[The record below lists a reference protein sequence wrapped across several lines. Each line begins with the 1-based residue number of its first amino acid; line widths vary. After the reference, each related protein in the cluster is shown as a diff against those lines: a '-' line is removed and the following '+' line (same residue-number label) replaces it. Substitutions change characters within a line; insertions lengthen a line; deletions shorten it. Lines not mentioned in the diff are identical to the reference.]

1 MTKTLEE
8 PKNLVRTSRPCLH
21 CGLPT
26 FCHQDEAS
34 VFCCNGCMG
43 AYSLIHEL
51 GLEDFYSLRSA
62 RLPNG
67 FEAGESDGTR
77 LAILE
82 DLNAAGVEVHPVT
95 DGLCLVRLA
104 VDGLHCAACSWLIER
119 MQPTIPGLQS
129 AQVRM
134 SDQTIELIYDPKR
147 TQPVKV
153 AIKLAKLGYSLSP
166 WTVDSQDEQG
176 FLHQQ
181 REHWMGIALAAFFA
195 ANAMWIGVALY
206 AGESTGIAS
215 GHETFLRWVG
225 TVLAVFAAIFP
236 GRIFFQTAW
245 QAIRT
250 RTPHVDIPVALS
262 LLMGVVGSVIGATRG
277 VGHIYFDSLASL
289 ILLLRIGRTI
299 QFQAQYRTSLSLARL
314 LRWNTLTA
322 TRLETDGSTKI
333 VPASRLQ
340 LGDRIEVRPGETIPA
355 DGIVT
360 DGDSCVETSLLNG
373 EFAPSSIFIGDMAV
387 GGTVNISAPLTIAVT
402 AAGASSRV
410 GRLMELVRNASTH
423 RTPTITAADRVSK
436 WFVIVVLLLAVMT
449 WLAWCFVSS
458 AALATQHTMALL
470 TIACPCALA
479 LAAPLVLTVALGRA
493 ANRQIWIRDGNCLE
507 RLATPGTLWLDKTG
521 TLTYGRMS
529 VIDFHGDD
537 EAIPFAAA
545 LEQSVHHPIAKAIG
559 EFANFAQGP
568 EQGQGPL
575 ASELEHVRGKGAKG
589 LVEGVRVAV
598 GNEAWLNE
606 QGITF
611 SADWLELQA
620 NTLSQNHPIVWV
632 AINGTVRGMF
642 EMGDPLRDDAVE
654 TLRFL
659 TTKGWKLGILS
670 GDRQE
675 IVDSVAIL
683 LRADGIAMDFA
694 LGEQSPENKLEMIRH
709 CKAESG
715 RPCAMVGDGVNDAA
729 ALAMADVGIAIRGGS
744 EQALYTAPIF
754 IGNGRLASVAE
765 LITASTRVVRGIR
778 RCFVASLIYNAVT
791 MTLAIMGLI
800 HPLIAAVLMPISG
813 LTVLAMAMSTQAFTG
828 TRSR

>member
-1 MTKTLEE
+1 MTKALEA
-8 PKNLVRTSRPCLH
+8 PKNLVRTSLPCLH

-26 FCHQDEAS
+26 FCHEDETR

-67 FEAGESDGTR
+67 FEAGGLNESR
-77 LAILE
+77 SAILE
-82 DLNAAGVEVHPVT
+82 ALNAAGVEVHPMA
-95 DGLCLVRLA
+95 DGLCSVRLA
-104 VDGLHCAACSWLIER
+104 VDGLHCAACTWLIER

-147 TQPVKV
+147 IQPVNV
-153 AIKLAKLGYSLSP
+153 AKKLAKLGYSLSP

-176 FLHQQ
+176 FLQQQ
-181 REHWMGIALAAFFA
+181 REHWMGIASAAFFA

-206 AGESTGIAS
+206 AGESTGISA

-225 TVLAVFAAIFP
+225 TVLALFAAILP

-250 RTPHVDIPVALS
+250 RTPHVDIPIALS
-262 LLMGVVGSVIGATRG
+262 LLMGGGGSVIGAVRG
-277 VGHIYFDSLASL
+277 GGHIYFDSLASL
-289 ILLLRIGRTI
+289 ILLLRMGRYI

-360 DGDSCVETSLLNG
+360 DGDSCVDTSLLNG
-373 EFAPSSIFIGDMAV
+373 ESSPASIFTGDVAV
-387 GGTVNISAPLTIAVT
+387 GGTVNILAPLRIAVT

-423 RTPTITAADRVSK
+423 RTRSITAADRVSK
-436 WFVIVVLLLAVMT
+436 WFVIVVLLLAVLT
-449 WLAWCFVSS
+449 WSAWCILAS
-458 AALATQHTMALL
+458 AAIATQHTMALL

-537 EAIPFAAA
+537 EAIPYAAA
-545 LEQSVHHPIAKAIG
+545 LEQSIHHPIAKAICT
-559 EFANFAQGP
+559 FAIP
-568 EQGQGPL
+568 EQGQWPL
-575 ASELEHVRGKGAKG
+575 ATALENRRGNGAKG

-606 QGITF
+606 NGVAF
-611 SADWLELQA
+611 SDEWLELQA
-620 NTLSQNHPIVWV
+620 NVLSQNHPIVWV

-659 TTKGWKLGILS
+659 TAKGWKVGILS

-675 IVDSVAIL
+675 IVDSVANL
-683 LRADGIAMDFA
+683 LRADGIALDLA
-694 LGEQSPENKLEMIRH
+694 LGQQSPENKLERIRR

-744 EQALYTAPIF
+744 EQALYAAPIF

-791 MTLAIMGLI
+791 MTLAILGLI

-813 LTVLAMAMSTQAFTG
+813 LTVLAMAVSTQAFTT

>member
-1 MTKTLEE
+1 MTKALET
-8 PKNLVRTSRPCLH
+8 PKNVVRTSLPCLH

-26 FCHQDEAS
+26 FSHQDES
-34 VFCCNGCMG
+34 RVFCCNGCMG

-67 FEAGESDGTR
+67 FEAGAINRSR
-77 LAILE
+77 SAILE
-82 DLNAAGVEVHPVT
+82 DLNAAGVEVHSMT
-95 DGLCLVRLA
+95 DGLCSVRLA
-104 VDGLHCAACSWLIER
+104 VDGLHCAACTWLIER

-147 TQPVKV
+147 TQPVNV
-153 AIKLAKLGYSLSP
+153 AKKLAKLGYSLSP

-176 FLHQQ
+176 FLQQQ
-181 REHWMGIALAAFFA
+181 REHWMGIALAVFFA

-206 AGESTGIAS
+206 AGESTGISA
-215 GHETFLRWVG
+215 GHEYFLRWVG
-225 TVLAVFAAIFP
+225 TVLAVFAAILP

-262 LLMGVVGSVIGATRG
+262 LLMGVVGSVIGAARG

-289 ILLLRIGRTI
+289 ILLLRMGRYI
-299 QFQAQYRTSLSLARL
+299 QFRAQYRTSLSLARL

-322 TRLETDGSTKI
+322 TRLESDDSKKV

-360 DGDSCVETSLLNG
+360 DGDSCVDTSLLNG
-373 EFAPSSIFIGDMAV
+373 EFAPASIFVGDLAV
-387 GGTVNISAPLTIAVT
+387 GGTVNILAPLTLAVT
-402 AAGASSRV
+402 AAGSSSRV

-423 RTPTITAADRVSK
+423 RTPAIAAADRVSQ
-436 WFVIVVLLLAVMT
+436 WFVIVVLLLAVVT
-449 WLAWCFVSS
+449 WSAWCFVSS
-458 AALATQHTMALL
+458 AGIATQHTMALL

-507 RLATPGTLWLDKTG
+507 RLARPGTLWLDKTG
-521 TLTYGRMS
+521 TLTFGRMS
-529 VIDFHGDD
+529 VIDWHGDD
-537 EAIPFAAA
+537 EAIPYVAA
-545 LEQSVHHPIAKAIG
+545 LEQSIHHPIAKAIC
-559 EFANFAQGP
+559 EFAIP
-568 EQGQGPL
+568 EQGQLPL
-575 ASELEHVRGKGAKG
+575 ATKIDHRRGKGAKG
-589 LVEGVRVAV
+589 LVEGVPVVV
-598 GNEAWLNE
+598 GNEAWLKE
-606 QGITF
+606 QGSTF
-611 SADWLELQA
+611 SAEWLELQS
-620 NTLSQNHPIVWV
+620 TVLSQNHPLVWV

-659 TTKGWKLGILS
+659 SAKGWELGILS

-675 IVDSVAIL
+675 IVDSVAAS
-683 LRADGIAMDFA
+683 LRSHGIALNLA
-694 LGEQSPENKLEMIRH
+694 LGQQSPEDKLERIRRS
-709 CKAESG
+709 KAESG
-715 RPCAMVGDGVNDAA
+715 RPCVMVGDGVNDAA

-744 EQALYTAPIF
+744 EQALYAAPIF

-800 HPLIAAVLMPISG
+800 HPLMAAVLMPISG
-813 LTVLAMAMSTQAFTG
+813 LTVLAMAKSTQAFTG